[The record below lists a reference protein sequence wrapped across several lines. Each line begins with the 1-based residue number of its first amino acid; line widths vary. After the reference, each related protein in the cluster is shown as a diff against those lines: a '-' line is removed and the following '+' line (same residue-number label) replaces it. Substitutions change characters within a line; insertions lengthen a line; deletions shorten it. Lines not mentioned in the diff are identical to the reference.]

1 MLFRRSL
8 LLSVVLLFPVLTF
21 ASNNCASGAQQSAGS
36 DATQQGNAAG
46 VRTLTVVLY
55 PFVPNF
61 GAFRDD
67 VTKRFQEKHPDIHLA
82 VVDLTDN
89 YYGTF
94 TPAYVGC
101 VKADVYELDSVFLHD
116 FAVNKKIQALPE
128 AAKLPSDGF
137 LKNAMA
143 GSMVDGVQFG
153 SPHWVC
159 GNFLFFARTD
169 KKMDGLGTI
178 TVGSSRVDLQACK
191 LEYSIVSP
199 K

>member
-8 LLSVVLLFPVLTF
+8 LLSVVLLLPVLTF
-21 ASNNCASGAQQSAGS
+21 ASNNCASGAQQGAGS
-36 DATQQGNAAG
+36 EATPQGNAAG

-61 GAFRDD
+61 GAFRDE
-67 VTKRFQEKHPDIHLA
+67 VTKRFQEKHPEIHLA

-137 LKNAMA
+137 LRNAMA
-143 GSMVDGVQFG
+143 GS
-153 SPHWVC
+153 S
-159 GNFLFFARTD
+159 
-169 KKMDGLGTI
+169 
-178 TVGSSRVDLQACK
+178 
-191 LEYSIVSP
+191 
-199 K
+199 

>member
-1 MLFRRSL
+1 MLFRCSL
-8 LLSVVLLFPVLTF
+8 LFSVVLLLSVLTF
-21 ASNNCASGAQQSAGS
+21 ASNDCASGAQQSAGS
-36 DATQQGNAAG
+36 DAMQQGNAAG

-61 GAFRDD
+61 DAFRNE

-116 FAVNKKIQALPE
+116 FAINKKIQPLPE
-128 AAKLPSDGF
+128 AAKLPSDAF

-143 GSMVDGVQFG
+143 GSIVEAFNSALLIGCAGTF
-153 SPHWVC
+153 C
-159 GNFLFFARTD
+159 FLRAATRRWTDWAR
-169 KKMDGLGTI
+169 
-178 TVGSSRVDLQACK
+178 SR
-191 LEYSIVSP
+191 I
-199 K
+199 